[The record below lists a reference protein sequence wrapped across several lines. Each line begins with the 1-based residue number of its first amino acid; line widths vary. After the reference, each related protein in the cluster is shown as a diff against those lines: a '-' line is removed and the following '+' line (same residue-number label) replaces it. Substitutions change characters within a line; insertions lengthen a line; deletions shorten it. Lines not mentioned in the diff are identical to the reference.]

1 VAQTYLIFFMKKY
14 WQNKWIRRLIYC
26 ATILLL
32 FVIFLKPILRGMG
45 HYLVDTDP
53 LEYSELVVVLG
64 GNSFERGMEAMKVHH
79 IHPAKRYVTTGGNIP
94 SALLA
99 LDTSLFEAQLTAH
112 LMIKKGMP
120 DSLITPL
127 TAATSTQEEAI
138 EVRAFAEK
146 ENFKTITVI
155 SNDYHIRRV
164 RRTFDKA
171 FEGSNI
177 VLRYHGA
184 KSDDFDPDAW
194 WKKESGL
201 VLTNNEYIKLMY
213 YFIKH

>member
-1 VAQTYLIFFMKKY
+1 MKEY
-14 WQNKWIRRLIYC
+14 WKKKWVRRLIYFS

-32 FVIFLKPILRGMG
+32 VIFMKPILRGLG
-45 HYLVDTDP
+45 NYLVDEDP
-53 LEYSELVVVLG
+53 LQYSELVVVLG
-64 GNSFERGMEAMKVHH
+64 GSSYERGMEAVNVHR
-79 IHPAKRYVTTGGNIP
+79 IHPAKRYVTTGGHVP

-99 LDTSLFEAQLTAH
+99 LDTTLLEAQLTAH

-127 TAATSTQEEAI
+127 LTATSTQEEAI

-146 ENFKTITVI
+146 GNYKTITVI
-155 SNDYHIRRV
+155 SNDYHLRRV

-171 FEGSNI
+171 FEGSTI
-177 VLRYHGA
+177 VLSYHGA
-184 KSDDFDPDAW
+184 KSEDFDPNAW